1 LTDDFAYLNA
11 RIHARR
17 GRLLP
22 EGFFSEALTLGFSEL
37 MKILGETIYGPDLTG
52 SDLAGVDR
60 AVTVHLQRTVGDLPR
75 LVAGKARDAV
85 NLLLMRSDLANVK
98 IILQGKQAGW
108 TKKEIL
114 GRLGAGTIPRALYD
128 LMAEAAD
135 AASVVQLL
143 WLRQHPLAK
152 ALRDALSASQE
163 PLEMEVI
170 LDQGFYA
177 ALLYRAQELKQPYLV
192 DFITFEI
199 DALNLATGLKLA
211 TLGFEGKAQRF
222 FVTGGRRV
230 SLQLFE
236 LLAQGEVAALEGLKG
251 TYFAPVAEAHDLST
265 LERHLR
271 CLLLAKAHEG
281 ILDVLGA
288 GVAIDYIFHK
298 EWEASRVRLVA
309 RRSFFELPAPVVEP
323 EIFCP

>member
-17 GRLLP
+17 SRLLP

-37 MKILGETIYGPDLTG
+37 IKILGETIYGPDLTG
-52 SDLAGVDR
+52 DDLADVDR

-75 LVAGKARDAV
+75 LVAGKTREAV
-85 NLLLMRSDLANVK
+85 NLLLMRSDLANLK
-98 IILQGKQAGW
+98 IILQGKEAGW
-108 TKKEIL
+108 SKKEIL
-114 GRLGAGTIPRALYD
+114 ARLGAGAIPRALYD

-143 WLRQHPLAK
+143 RLRQHPLAK

-163 PLEMEVI
+163 PLEREVI
-170 LDQGFYA
+170 LDRDFHTM
-177 ALLYRAQELKQPYLV
+177 LLHRAEELKQPYLV
-192 DFITFEI
+192 DFFTFEI
-199 DALNLATGLKLA
+199 DAVNLATGLKLA
-211 TLGFEGKAQRF
+211 TLGFEGNAQRF

-236 LLAQGEVAALEGLKG
+236 LLAQGEMAALEGLKG
-251 TYFAPVAEAHDLST
+251 TYFAPVAEAHDLPA
-265 LERHLR
+265 LERHLH

-288 GVAIDYIFHK
+288 GVALDYIFHK
-298 EWEASRVRLVA
+298 EWEASRIRLLA
-309 RRSFFELPAPVVEP
+309 RRSFFELPASVVEP
-323 EIFCP
+323 EISCP